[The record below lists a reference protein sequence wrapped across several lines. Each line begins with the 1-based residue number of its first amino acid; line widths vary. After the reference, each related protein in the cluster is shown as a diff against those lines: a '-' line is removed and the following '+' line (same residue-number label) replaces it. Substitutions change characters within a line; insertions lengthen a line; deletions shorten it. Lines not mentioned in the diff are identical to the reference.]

1 MKRLVILFFLLFPLA
16 ANAKQKPKP
25 VVEAPKRAE
34 KIDREYMF
42 EAQLLDKQLAEAEA
56 QKQAVIARIV
66 DWRAR
71 VSKLYG
77 VNFDANDEINV
88 VTGEIK
94 WHPVEVKKD
103 EKK

>member
-1 MKRLVILFFLLFPLA
+1 MSRLLILLFILPLPA
-16 ANAKQKPKP
+16 HAKPKP
-25 VVEAPKRAE
+25 KAPAAVAAPKRAD
-34 KIDREYMF
+34 KIEREYMF
-42 EAQLLDKQLAEAEA
+42 EAQLLDKQLAEVEA

-77 VNFDANDEINV
+77 IDFNAADEVNV

-94 WHPVEVKKD
+94 WHVEAKPEAKK
-103 EKK
+103 